1 MFMYSTLSV
10 VWTLFSSHFVSWN
23 SQKIIFTPFPESQKA
38 AAPGKAQVG
47 CDRSLNVTSFPG
59 QPTFSAD
66 FPGVRLHY
74 MGSEKA
80 CMYPWSIC
88 MFPAKFVLTLANFS
102 TRCSLRL
109 LAFLFALFE
118 QTKAKEDCKCSA
130 SLSSCQNPFGNSL
143 TLGFLSL
150 SPLRHD
156 HVKKCKLP
164 RLTAHK
170 CLVFCFVNC
179 KATSHLQS
187 CPIILIFLSSIYLKW
202 YVLKKSSSSML

>member
-1 MFMYSTLSV
+1 
-10 VWTLFSSHFVSWN
+10 
-23 SQKIIFTPFPESQKA
+23 
-38 AAPGKAQVG
+38 
-47 CDRSLNVTSFPG
+47 
-59 QPTFSAD
+59 
-66 FPGVRLHY
+66 
-74 MGSEKA
+74 
-80 CMYPWSIC
+80 
-88 MFPAKFVLTLANFS
+88 MFPPKFVLTLANFS
-102 TRCSLRL
+102 TGCSLRL

-187 CPIILIFLSSIYLKW
+187 CPIILIFFSSIYLKW
-202 YVLKKSSSSML
+202 YVLKKSSSSMLPGFTIHGGQKQVLATITTRLYGLLATQVTLACEHFRLS